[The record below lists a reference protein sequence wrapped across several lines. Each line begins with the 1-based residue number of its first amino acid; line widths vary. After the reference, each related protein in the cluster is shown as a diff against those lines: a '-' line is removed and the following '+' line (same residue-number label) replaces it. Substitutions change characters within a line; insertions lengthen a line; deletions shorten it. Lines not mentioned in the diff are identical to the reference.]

1 MRANPVLVIAG
12 PTASGK
18 SRLAAEVA
26 QALHGV
32 VLNSDSMQIY
42 KDIPVISAAPDE
54 NELALAE
61 HRLFGI
67 YDCAKRGNVV
77 EWLNLC
83 AAEIRSLWRE
93 KRLPV
98 VCGGTGMYTEA
109 LIRGVT
115 PIPEVSASV
124 REKVRKSLNND
135 GLGALYEELRKKD
148 AEIAEKLHANDR
160 TRIVRALEI
169 MEQTGVKVSDWYR
182 VPLIKKLPEAGF
194 VTVKIMPEPEI
205 IAERC
210 RCRLDKMMYEENALE
225 EIRMLLQRGV
235 PKEMP
240 VMKALGVPEL
250 SACLRGTVA
259 PEEALALAKLHT
271 KQYAKRQRTW
281 LKHRFDADIVFDCVY
296 DGQKDYLQKII
307 SVLNL

>member
-1 MRANPVLVIAG
+1 MRANPVLVIVG

-18 SRLAAEVA
+18 SRLAAEMA
-26 QALHGV
+26 HALRGV
-32 VLNSDSMQIY
+32 VINSDSMQIY
-42 KDIPVISAAPDE
+42 KDIQVISAAPDE
-54 NELALAE
+54 KELALAE

-83 AAEIRSLWRE
+83 TAEIRSLWQE

-109 LIRGVT
+109 LISGVT
-115 PIPEVSASV
+115 PIPEVSAD
-124 REKVRKSLNND
+124 VRKKVQENLDAN
-135 GLGALYEELRKKD
+135 GLSVLYAELQKKD
-148 AEIAEKLHANDR
+148 PEIAEKLHANDR

-169 MEQTGVKVSDWYR
+169 LEQTGVKVSDWYKL
-182 VPLIKKLPEAGF
+182 PLIKKLPEACF

-210 RCRLDKMMYEENALE
+210 RGRLDKMVYEENALK
-225 EIRMLLQRGV
+225 EIQMLLQRSV
-235 PKEMP
+235 PEEMP

-250 SACLRGTVA
+250 SAYLRGAVSL
-259 PEEALALAKLHT
+259 EEALSLAKLHT

-281 LKHRFDADIVFDCVY
+281 LKHRFSADIVFTGVY
-296 DGQKDYLQKII
+296 NGQKDYLQKII